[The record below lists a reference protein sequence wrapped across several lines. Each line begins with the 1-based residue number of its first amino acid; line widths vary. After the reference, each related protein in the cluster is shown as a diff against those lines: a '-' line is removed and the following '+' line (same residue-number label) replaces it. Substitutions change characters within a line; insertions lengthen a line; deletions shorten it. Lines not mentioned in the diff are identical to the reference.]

1 MARQDTTRQ
10 LAGNSPMEMQS
21 QYNISPDAPRNV
33 PGVRHVAAPQTHNFG
48 IEQDILD
55 GLAEFGSKTIR
66 EAANAR
72 YTRIAAEGAM
82 AYTQGK
88 AVEDLPTDN
97 NKWALEG
104 YRVMEANTTSAA
116 LLAAQQAEIS
126 TSLYQLSPE
135 EFRAQYGKRMEAAL
149 EGKDERVQDV
159 LREQLMK
166 AMPTLI
172 EQHTREHAG
181 YLETKNVEAVETAVD
196 IMSRDTSN
204 TDAVIGIASG
214 EGAASALASDK
225 QQAAVV
231 SGVVRALANGNPN
244 AYYVLKNEGFFDSLP
259 ADLANSLDAAK
270 RQHDAKV
277 KSEYNPARQSAE
289 REIDRKIANN
299 EYSPDEA
306 AKAKADFEAEYGVDL
321 TAQEASAAMDAAD
334 SAGAAENQ
342 SIQYEIKTAK
352 LQGDY
357 GKIADLTA
365 PYANEAG
372 RRGGSGSRTR
382 LVARAQSAGKDAK
395 HVENLTPAMADNLDA
410 LFESAPSN
418 IRDGLQV
425 GSGYRSVERQTQLW
439 NEALAKYGS
448 AAEARKWVAPPG
460 RSQHNHGN
468 AVDIWYNGVR
478 LDKAP
483 AEVREWVHA
492 NAGNFGLHFPLGNE
506 AWHIEPAGVRGKG
519 VAPKPTVGPVD
530 QQKWR
535 TSVEYAKGDLEV
547 AAIVYSDGQAAAD
560 TWVQAGRDPS
570 KLSAK
575 AGAFAN
581 AVMQQVNGTKY
592 ETSQTRSARSQAVYE
607 QVRERAQVE
616 QASVIQARDIEL
628 DDAFK
633 AGKIDYS
640 TYTQERKANRDA
652 YGVATT
658 AADLKYAAGQQ
669 AQAAEAAARAAKA
682 AADEQARIAKEQAKV
697 AKEQERDAKVAA
709 KAAADA
715 KAAERAE
722 MHRIAVAQG
731 KADYDTKL
739 EAITKQPKPSDMSQA
754 EFNAMQQQQIAEATK
769 QFETTLTTSAQQ
781 NQIPLAKQGISDA
794 ISVVA
799 AQTKAALKRA
809 SENSQL
815 ATSIEHYVG
824 TGSLN
829 TAPAAVQQRA
839 WEDHQANV
847 KTTVM
852 QSANTTGMKPDQIA
866 EYKQDLDEDF
876 FAKSNYVPPEVQSQ
890 MSGPLLGELVGKDGV
905 PSPQALAAIQAYAQL
920 RDKSSTAANKLL
932 TTEAKIIAEAVLD
945 ASGGNTEAMPRVLG
959 AMWNEGLGNKF
970 RGQPVPNWGER
981 VDIKKEVSDRVG
993 NNGLL
998 NWFGAQIFGAS
1009 DYDHLNLTP
1018 ESRSA
1023 MTSLLTSKVDAISK
1037 RLPDLN
1043 PKWILGQAEKEVLRS
1058 TAPYRSDPG
1067 AIEFDSTTALGWMGL
1082 EETTTNSFVIAQD
1095 GRDIWDDMFGAK
1107 ADAYLADRSN
1117 FATAIDTY
1125 FRSDTFTGRYGQVRP
1140 TPPTTLEMAA
1150 DSFVNTITFGMS
1162 MGNDTERMNAVPQYT
1177 IDSIKGGSAMVT
1189 FTLDDSGTEKTIV
1202 VPLREIGDFYQ
1213 GTDKATNMK

>member
-33 PGVRHVAAPQTHNFG
+33 PGVRQVAAPQTHNFG

-204 TDAVIGIASG
+204 TDAVVGIARG
-214 EGAASALASDK
+214 EGAASALATDK

-244 AYYVLKNEGFFDSLP
+244 AYYILKNEGAFDSLP
-259 ADLANSLDAAK
+259 TNLITALDAAK
-270 RQHDAKV
+270 NQYDAKV
-277 KSEYNPARQSAE
+277 KSEYDPARQSAE
-289 REIDRKIANN
+289 AEIDRKIANG
-299 EYSPDEA
+299 EYLTPEEA
-306 AKAKADFEAEYGVDL
+306 AKAKADFYAEYGVEL
-321 TAQEASAAMDAAD
+321 TAAEADAAMGAQRE
-334 SAGAAENQ
+334 AGQAENQ
-342 SIQYEIKTAK
+342 SLQYSIKTAK

-357 GKIADLTA
+357 GKIAELTA
-365 PYANEAG
+365 PYANNAG
-372 RRGGSGSRTR
+372 QTGDLPVYEHNTTIEYQMGPARPNRPNQPVLDVIGKTAEDVFGAGAKVIVTSGQEGPDRKQHGSNRHKTGNAADIKIVRPDGSVVKASDADMAAFAKQAATNGATGIGFGDEYMGGQHIHVDLVKPGSGQSTVWASGAKAHAHEINGAMSSRKT
-382 LVARAQSAGKDAK
+382 G
-395 HVENLTPAMADNLDA
+395 
-410 LFESAPSN
+410 
-418 IRDGLQV
+418 
-425 GSGYRSVERQTQLW
+425 
-439 NEALAKYGS
+439 
-448 AAEARKWVAPPG
+448 
-460 RSQHNHGN
+460 
-468 AVDIWYNGVR
+468 
-478 LDKAP
+478 
-483 AEVREWVHA
+483 
-492 NAGNFGLHFPLGNE
+492 
-506 AWHIEPAGVRGKG
+506 
-519 VAPKPTVGPVD
+519 PKIGPVD

-560 TWVQAGRDPS
+560 AWVQAGRDPS

-575 AGAFAN
+575 AGAFSN

-592 ETSQTRSARSQAVYE
+592 ETSQTRAARSQAIYE

-616 QASVIQARDIEL
+616 QAAVIQARDIEL

-633 AGKIDYS
+633 AGQIDYS

-669 AQAAEAAARAAKA
+669 AQAADAAARAAKN
-682 AADEQARIAKEQAKV
+682 AADSQ
-697 AKEQERDAKVAA
+697 
-709 KAAADA
+709 AAD
-715 KAAERAE
+715 RAE

-731 KADYDTKL
+731 KADYDTQL
-739 EAITKQPKPSDMSQA
+739 EAITKQPKPSGMSQA

-781 NQIPLAKQGISDA
+781 NQVPLAKQGISDA

-847 KTTVM
+847 KTTIM

-876 FAKSNYVPPEVQSQ
+876 FAKSNYVPPEVQAQ

-932 TTEAKIIAEAVLD
+932 TPEARIIAEAVLD

-981 VDIKKEVSDRVG
+981 VDIKRTISERVG
-993 NNGLL
+993 TGGMLSWL
-998 NWFGAQIFGAS
+998 GKQIFGAS
-1009 DYDHLNLTP
+1009 DYDNLNLTP

-1058 TAPYRSDPG
+1058 TAPYRADPG
-1067 AIEFDSTTALGWMGL
+1067 AIEFDSMTALGWMGL

-1095 GRDIWDDMFGAK
+1095 GRDLWDDMFGAK
-1107 ADAYLADRSN
+1107 ADAYLKDRGN

-1125 FRSDTFTGRYGQVRP
+1125 FRSDTFSSRYGQVRP
-1140 TPPTTLEMAA
+1140 TQPTTMERAVDGAMFALTFGLSAA
-1150 DSFVNTITFGMS
+1150 DDEDR
-1162 MGNDTERMNAVPQYT
+1162 MGVVPKYT
-1177 IDSIKGGSAMVT
+1177 IDSIKGGKAMVT
-1189 FTLDDSGTEKTIV
+1189 FALDDEGTEKTLV